1 MGLLNGSTSLSRGLS
16 QGPSRGLVQTAA
28 LLMSALLAGCASAP
42 VETTTDSAASH
53 PASDAYAQ
61 AIAASGNGDVEAGEA
76 ALQAFIAEHP
86 DVAEAHASL
95 GILLART
102 GRDDDAHTSLE
113 AALALNPN
121 LTAALNEMGMLH
133 RRAGRFDD
141 ALTAYSRALEVDAD
155 HANAHRNLGVLYDLY
170 LGKPAL
176 ALPHYERYRQL
187 AAVDDPLVAK
197 WVTDLKRRIDRDT
210 KTAQVSD

>member
-1 MGLLNGSTSLSRGLS
+1 
-16 QGPSRGLVQTAA
+16 
-28 LLMSALLAGCASAP
+28 MSALLAGCASAP
-42 VETTTDSAASH
+42 VETTTETTASH

-61 AIAASGNGDVEAGEA
+61 AIAVSGSGDVEAGEA
-76 ALQAFIAEHP
+76 ALRAFIADHP
-86 DVAEAHASL
+86 DVAQAHASL

-102 GRDDDAHTSLE
+102 GRDDDAYTSLR
-113 AALALNPN
+113 AALALDPD
-121 LTAALNEMGMLH
+121 LTAALNELGMLH
-133 RRAGRFDD
+133 RRAGRFDE
-141 ALTAYSRALEVDAD
+141 ARAAYSHALEVDAT

-170 LGKPAL
+170 MGEPAL

-197 WVTDLKRRIDRDT
+197 WVTDLKRRIDQDT